1 VTLWGAL
8 SYCIA
13 IGDLGR
19 QFGEF
24 DIPGC
29 DELDGD
35 GSEVCRCS
43 ENSAKLVPFRIKSP
57 VK

>member
-1 VTLWGAL
+1 MLRGTQG
-8 SYCIA
+8 YCA
-13 IGDLGR
+13 MVGELKGD
-19 QFGEF
+19 FGV
-24 DIPGC
+24 PGC

-43 ENSAKLVPFRIKSP
+43 ENSAKLVSFGIRGS